1 MSATRS
7 TPPTCAA
14 STPTSPTTAFR
25 AGRAAILRDLLAK
38 PHLFH
43 TAYAREHWEA
53 PARGNVERE
62 LAALEG

>member
-1 MSATRS
+1 MRREYAHV
-7 TPPTCAA
+7 PDE
-14 STPTSPTTAFR
+14 AFR

-53 PARGNVERE
+53 SARGNAERE
-62 LAALEG
+62 VAQLRA